1 MVALDLEGQLC
12 LYDYITFYDG
22 PTPESHRL
30 LRLCD
35 RSEIVTTVITSGNQ
49 IYLDF
54 FSDDQQQFTGFTL
67 EYEFQDQDYGQ
78 GECSTVQIKLISIS
92 NLVHILSYSTVNV
105 IRNSIQKSQ
114 PAISISRY
122 HWRVSRKQVPFLCLK

>member
-1 MVALDLEGQLC
+1 MRTVAQHNIFISSEYWSTSIFFLFQIIVLTVVALDLEGQLC

-35 RSEIVTTVITSGNQ
+35 RSEIVTTVLTSGNQ

-78 GECSTVQIKLISIS
+78 GECSAVQIVDISIS
-92 NLVHILSYSTVNV
+92 NLYLSL
-105 IRNSIQKSQ
+105 I
-114 PAISISRY
+114 
-122 HWRVSRKQVPFLCLK
+122 